1 MQMERVRTAV
11 VGCGSISTIYMESFT
26 NGKFG
31 IIELVGCSDMD
42 EGRMQASAERF
53 GIRAMALE
61 EVLSDESIE
70 LVINLTTPA
79 AHYPVTKRALLAG
92 KHVFSEKMI
101 AVELEEGKE
110 LVALANEKGLRLGV
124 APDTFLGAGVQTAK
138 YIVDRGLIG
147 RPVSCR
153 ASVSRNYGIYGE
165 FLPHLYKKGAGIGF
179 DMGGYYLTALAAV
192 LGPVARVSAYTAI
205 SGKQRVNTRVG
216 APLFGQSYEL
226 EGPNVIA
233 AALQYENGVL
243 GTLHM
248 NSDSILDERTG
259 LEIYGTD
266 GILLMGDPNQFGAP
280 VYLQKTNA
288 APVEFPLTHGFR
300 ENSRG
305 LGAAEMAWS
314 IRAGRNHRA
323 SKEMAFHVF
332 ETMHGIMA
340 SAQSGNAQA
349 ITSRFE
355 TPGALPEGYIGD
367 GGWTRKEESALI

>member
-1 MQMERVRTAV
+1 MERMKTAI
-11 VGCGSISTIYMESFT
+11 VGCGSISNIYMESLT
-26 NGKFG
+26 SGKFT
-31 IIELVGCSDMD
+31 ILELTACSDMD
-42 EGRMQASAERF
+42 EERMRQSAARF
-53 GIRAMALE
+53 GIRALPFDELLA
-61 EVLSDESIE
+61 DESIE

-79 AHYPVTKRALLAG
+79 AHYPITKRALLAG

-101 AVELEEGKE
+101 AVELDEGRE

-124 APDTFLGAGVQTAK
+124 APDTFLGASVQTAK
-138 YIVDRGLIG
+138 YIVEHGLIG

-165 FLPHLYKKGAGIGF
+165 FLPHLYQKGAGIGF
-179 DMGGYYLTALAAV
+179 DMGGYYLTALASI
-192 LGPVARVSAYTAI
+192 LGPLKSVSAFTAI
-205 SGKQRVNTRVG
+205 SGQQRVNTRIG
-216 APLFGQSYEL
+216 APMFERNYAL
-226 EGPNVIA
+226 EVPNVLTA
-233 AALQYENGVL
+233 AMQYENGVL

-248 NSDSILDERTG
+248 NSDSILDERTN

-266 GILLMGDPNQFGAP
+266 GILIMGDPNLFGTP
-280 VYLQKTNA
+280 VCLQKTNA
-288 APVEFPLTHGFR
+288 QPVVFPLTHGFA

-332 ETMHGIMA
+332 ETMHGIMT
-340 SAQSGNAQA
+340 SAESGVAYAMQS
-349 ITSRFE
+349 SFS
-355 TPGALPEGYIGD
+355 TPPLLPEGYIGD

>member
-1 MQMERVRTAV
+1 MERMKTAI
-11 VGCGSISTIYMESFT
+11 VGCGSISTIYMESLT
-26 NGKFG
+26 NGRFR
-31 IIELVGCSDMD
+31 ILELCACSDMD
-42 EGRMQASAERF
+42 EARMRQSAERF
-53 GIRAMALE
+53 GIRALSLD
-61 EVLSDESIE
+61 EVLADESIE

-124 APDTFLGAGVQTAK
+124 APDTFLGASVQTAR
-138 YIVDRGLIG
+138 YIVEKGLIG

-179 DMGGYYLTALAAV
+179 DMGGYYLTALASI
-192 LGPVARVSAYTAI
+192 LGPLASVSAYTAI

-216 APLFGQSYEL
+216 APMFEQHYDL
-226 EGPNVIA
+226 EVPNVLVA
-233 AALQYENGVL
+233 AMQYESGVL

-248 NSDSILDERTG
+248 NADSILDERTS

-288 APVEFPLTHGFR
+288 QPIAFPFTHGF
-300 ENSRG
+300 EQNSRG

-323 SKEMAFHVF
+323 SKEMAYHVF
-332 ETMHGIMA
+332 ETMHGMML
-340 SAQSGNAQA
+340 SAESGAAHKMQSTFALPA
-349 ITSRFE
+349 
-355 TPGALPEGYIGD
+355 ALPEGYIGD
-367 GGWTRKEESALI
+367 GGWTRIEESALI